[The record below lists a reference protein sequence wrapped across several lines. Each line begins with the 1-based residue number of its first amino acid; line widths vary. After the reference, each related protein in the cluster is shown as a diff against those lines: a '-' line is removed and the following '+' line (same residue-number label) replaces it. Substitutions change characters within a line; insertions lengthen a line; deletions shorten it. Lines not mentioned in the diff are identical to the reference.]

1 MDGQPQPENAVNL
14 KTALMALAM
23 ALSFQAQ
30 AGISTIV
37 GDTTGDP
44 TFNRPLEDLSALSG
58 VGIGVHYD
66 AYTLSPSIG
75 GDYTFLTTGEFDT
88 FVILYDTSFDPT
100 SSLTNA
106 IVASDDLLS
115 PPFTTSGFAAP
126 LLAGATYVLVVTS
139 FAPDDFGAHSTTI
152 GGPGVVSL
160 VPEPGGYALMALGL
174 LAVGLRARRRA

>member
-1 MDGQPQPENAVNL
+1 MTL
-14 KTALMALAM
+14 KTALMALAL

-44 TFNRPLEDLSALSG
+44 TFTRPFEDLSGLSAVG
-58 VGIGVHYD
+58 VGVHYD
-66 AYTLSPSIG
+66 AYTLSPSVS
-75 GDYTFLTTGEFDT
+75 GDYTFLTTGDFDT
-88 FVILYDTSFDPT
+88 FLILYDTSFNPA

-106 IVASDDLLS
+106 IVANDDLLS
-115 PPFTTSGFAAP
+115 PPFTTSGFAAA
-126 LLAGATYVLVVTS
+126 LDAGASYVLVVTS
-139 FAPDDFGAHSTTI
+139 FAPADFGAHSTTI

-160 VPEPGGYALMALGL
+160 VPEPAAYALMALGL